1 MTSALVL
8 LSGGLDS
15 AACAYLLKQQGLAV
29 SGLFV
34 DFGQAAAQREREA
47 STAMAKA
54 LGLDL
59 SVRSIGPSYAL
70 GEGELPGR
78 NALLISLGVFEV
90 GQGAG
95 LIGIGVHAGTRYYD
109 CSIPFIEAMNRLV
122 QEQTD
127 SRIAVTAPF
136 VNWSKAEVYRVF
148 EESGL
153 AVSDTYS
160 CEAGG
165 APCGAC
171 LSCQDRASL
180 KC

>member
-1 MTSALVL
+1 LR
-8 LSGGLDS
+8 LSP
-15 AACAYLLKQQGLAV
+15 KQQGLSV

-34 DFGQAAAQREREA
+34 DFGQAAAHREREA

-54 LGLDL
+54 LDVDL
-59 SVRSIGPSYAL
+59 TVRSIGPSYAL

-78 NALLISLGVFEV
+78 NALLISLAVFEL
-90 GQGAG
+90 GQGPG

-109 CSIPFIEAMNRLV
+109 CSVPFIEAMNGLV

-136 VNWSKAEVYRVF
+136 VTWSKAEVYRVF

-160 CEAGG
+160 CEAGDT
-165 APCGAC
+165 PCGTC

-180 KC
+180 QC

>member
-1 MTSALVL
+1 MTTALVL

-15 AACAYLLKQQGLAV
+15 AACAYLLKQQGLTV

-47 STAMAKA
+47 STGMAKA
-54 LGLDL
+54 LGIDL

-78 NALLISLGVFEV
+78 NALLISLGVFEL

-109 CSIPFIEAMNRLV
+109 CSVPFIEGMNQLV

-136 VNWSKAEVYRVF
+136 VTWSKAEVYRVF

-160 CEAGG
+160 CEAGS
-165 APCGAC
+165 APCGVC

>member
-1 MTSALVL
+1 MATALVL

-15 AACAYLLKQQGLAV
+15 AACAYLLKQQGLSV

-34 DFGQAAAQREREA
+34 DFGQAAAPREREA
-47 STAMAKA
+47 STAIAKA
-54 LGLDL
+54 LGIDL
-59 SVRSIGPSYAL
+59 TVRSIGPSYAL

-78 NALLISLGVFEV
+78 NALLISLGVFEL

-95 LIGIGVHAGTRYYD
+95 LIAIGVHAGTRYYD
-109 CSIPFIEAMNRLV
+109 CSVPFIEAINQLV

-127 SRIAVTAPF
+127 SRMAVTAPF
-136 VNWSKAEVYRVF
+136 VAWSKAEVYHVF

-153 AVSDTYS
+153 AASDTYS
-160 CEAGG
+160 CEAGSE
-165 APCGAC
+165 PCGGC